1 MSENLQMGL
10 NLIFI
15 GMTVVFLILFLVVAG
30 GNIMIIIVNR
40 FYPQITTEIKGES
53 DSGNNKLAVIVA
65 AVDIV
70 TSGKGKVE
78 GIRRLN

>member
-10 NLIFI
+10 NLMFI

-30 GNIMIIIVNR
+30 GNIMIRIVNR
-40 FYPQITTEIKGES
+40 FYPQITTEIKVES
-53 DSGNNKLAVIVA
+53 DSENNKLAVIVA

-70 TSGKGKVE
+70 TSGKGKIE
-78 GIRRLN
+78 GINRIN